1 MRQMPMQVLSML
13 IPSAS
18 TDYRYSKLIDG
29 NDKHILEASYVLMA
43 IPDMYNIL
51 LSQTV
56 MAYSQRSPTI
66 ETGNYIQ

>member
-13 IPSAS
+13 IPSAG

-29 NDKHILEASYVLMA
+29 NDKHILEASYVLLA